1 MVQRRLAL
9 LTTDTI
15 QKQQFGRRNSFSTAD
30 VLAKLISYTET
41 AQNRD
46 CVISVLGIGIKGAFD
61 NMHRNVLLKTMSGHG
76 SSKVFQVLA
85 KPFSDPMSPP
95 DH

>member
-1 MVQRRLAL
+1 MVQRRLAS

-46 CVISVLGIGIKGAFD
+46 CVISVLAIDIKGAFD
-61 NMHRNVLLKTMSGHG
+61 NVHRNVLLKTMSGHG
-76 SSKVFQVLA
+76 SSKGLQVLA
-85 KPFSDPMSPP
+85 KPFSDPMSSP

>member
-1 MVQRRLAL
+1 MVQRRLAS

-15 QKQQFGRRNSFSTAD
+15 QKQQFGRRNSFSTAE
-30 VLAKLISYTET
+30 VLAKLISYPET

-61 NMHRNVLLKTMSGHG
+61 NMHRNILLKTMSGHG
-76 SSKVFQVLA
+76 SPKGLQVLA
-85 KPFSDPMSPP
+85 KSFSDPMSSP